1 MTKRSTL
8 RSLGAAIAIL
18 LGIAALSPVAAQ
30 AAPEQLVR
38 KLAADVT
45 EAVRKTPE
53 GASDAQRYN
62 EIVTRNLVPRFD
74 FERIT
79 QIAMGRNWAR
89 ADAAQKRRVVEE
101 FSRLL
106 IRTYSNALSTLNEA
120 TVDVKGTRS
129 NGSDNDVTVRT
140 QMTGGRSPIS
150 IDYSLMGSGSS
161 WKVYDVTVEGVSL
174 VSAYRD
180 EFTQLVSAGGVDG
193 LIAALER
200 KNGRR

>member
-1 MTKRSTL
+1 
-8 RSLGAAIAIL
+8 
-18 LGIAALSPVAAQ
+18 
-30 AAPEQLVR
+30 VR
-38 KLAADVT
+38 KS
-45 EAVRKTPE
+45 PS

-89 ADAAQKRRVVEE
+89 ADAAQKRRLVEE
-101 FSRLL
+101 FSSLL

-120 TVDVKGTRS
+120 NVEVKGMRS
-129 NGSDNDVTVRT
+129 NGSDGDVTVRT
-140 QMTGGRSPIS
+140 QMTGGRSPVS
-150 IDYSLMGSGSS
+150 IDYALMGSGSS

-180 EFTQLVSAGGVDG
+180 EFTQLVGAGGVDG

>member
-1 MTKRSTL
+1 MTTKDML
-8 RSLGAAIAIL
+8 RGLGRAIAFVL
-18 LGIAALSPVAAQ
+18 CIAAAGPALAQ
-30 AAPEQLVR
+30 SAPEQLVR
-38 KLAADVT
+38 KLAVDVT
-45 EAVRKTPE
+45 EAVRKSPS

-106 IRTYSNALSTLNEA
+106 IRTYANALSTLNEA
-120 TVDVKGTRS
+120 NVEVKGMRS
-129 NGSDNDVTVRT
+129 NGSDGDVTVRT
-140 QMTGGRSPIS
+140 QMTGGRSPVS
-150 IDYSLMGSGSS
+150 IDYALAGSGSS

-180 EFTQLVSAGGVDG
+180 EFTQLVGAGGVDG

>member
-1 MTKRSTL
+1 MTTKDML
-8 RSLGAAIAIL
+8 RGLGRAIAFVL
-18 LGIAALSPVAAQ
+18 CIAAAGPALAQ
-30 AAPEQLVR
+30 STPEQLVR
-38 KLAADVT
+38 KLAVDVT
-45 EAVRKTPE
+45 EAVRKSPS

-106 IRTYSNALSTLNEA
+106 IRTYANALSTLNEA
-120 TVDVKGTRS
+120 NVEVKGMRS
-129 NGSDNDVTVRT
+129 NGSDGDVTVRT
-140 QMTGGRSPIS
+140 QMTGGRSPVS
-150 IDYSLMGSGSS
+150 IDYALMGSGSS

-180 EFTQLVSAGGVDG
+180 EFTQLVGAGGVDG